1 MKERKENIMEL
12 NESMPCAPVK
22 RTLYYDVPTQVKF
35 LDFNSEEP
43 YWIGGIAFHDVVI
56 CGCCGGTIEI
66 SELYEIAEEC
76 GYGYSPIEAL
86 IWIDISEAIKGE

>member
-12 NESMPCAPVK
+12 NGTMPCTSFDK
-22 RTLYYDVPTQVKF
+22 ILYYDKPTQVKF
-35 LDFNSEEP
+35 LDFDGGEP

-56 CGCCGGTIEI
+56 CGCCGDTVEI
-66 SELYEIAEEC
+66 SELYEKAEEC

-86 IWIDISEAIKGE
+86 IWIDISEEIKGE

>member
-12 NESMPCAPVK
+12 NESIPYTPSN
-22 RTLYYDVPTQVKF
+22 RTLYYDKPTQVKF
-35 LDFNSEEP
+35 LDFDSEEP

-56 CGCCGGTIEI
+56 CGCCGDTIEI
-66 SELYEIAEEC
+66 SELYEKAEEF

>member
-12 NESMPCAPVK
+12 NESIPYTPSN
-22 RTLYYDVPTQVKF
+22 RTLYYDKPTQVKF
-35 LDFNSEEP
+35 LDFDGEEP

-56 CGCCGGTIEI
+56 CGCCGDTVEI
-66 SELYEIAEEC
+66 SELYERAEEC

-86 IWIDISEAIKGE
+86 IWIDISEEIKGE